1 MIKTIAKWC
10 AKVALEYLPDVATW
24 AVEQATAKTADS
36 EKAQDVLEVI
46 QIVANDAAN
55 LAKVMSDGKV
65 TAEEKAAI
73 RARASALAD
82 DIKAFL

>member
-10 AKVALEYLPDVATW
+10 AKVALEYLPDVAVW
-24 AVEQATAKTADS
+24 AVEQATVKTADS
-36 EKAQDVLEVI
+36 DKAQDVLEVV

-65 TAEEKAAI
+65 TDEEKAAI
-73 RARASALAD
+73 SMRARALAD
-82 DIKAFL
+82 DIKALL